1 MGSAWFTFHGAEHTR
16 FGHSLG
22 TLFIAKKMISHLSNN
37 FPEINKL
44 KVDILTCAL
53 IHDIGH
59 GPFSHT
65 AEKLT
70 NIAHED
76 WTKRILT
83 SESEINSVLKNYDV
97 SLPSRLIKLF
107 EYKTNPVYL
116 SQIIS
121 SYIDCDRLDYLQR
134 DSFFVGVPYGLI
146 GSDRIIASL
155 EIDEASKN
163 LVVNEHIGLD
173 PIIHYLHARYS
184 MYLQIYQHKKNLVCD
199 FLLRKIIN
207 RAKEALPKNISN
219 ALYEWLNVEGKTIEK
234 IKVDSFL
241 QIDDY
246 SLTTYI
252 QNWANDSG
260 VDKILKDLSNSF
272 ISRKL
277 FKALELRKEV
287 NEDKINEVLEKIKP
301 IATNKGLDSNY
312 YFGIEQSGTKPYEP
326 YKLSEHKTNK
336 AILVKQKNDS
346 LKELSEV
353 SGLVKALSQEN
364 ITKTCLVFS
373 PNLEDEITNIK
384 GLQELFK

>member
-22 TLFIAKKMISHLSNN
+22 TLFTAKKMISHLSNN

-44 KVDILTCAL
+44 KSDILMCAL

-70 NIAHED
+70 SFAHED

-83 SESEINSVLKNYDV
+83 GESETNSILKNYDV

-155 EIDEASKN
+155 EIDEVSKN

-199 FLLRKIIN
+199 FMLRKIIN

-219 ALYEWLNVEGKTIEK
+219 ALYEWLNIEGKTIEK
-234 IKVDSFL
+234 INIGSFL

-252 QNWANDSG
+252 QEWANNPE
-260 VDKILKDLSNSF
+260 VEKTLRDLSNSF

-277 FKALELRKEV
+277 FKALEFRKEV
-287 NEDKINEVLEKIKP
+287 SEDKINEILEKIKQ
-301 IATNKGLDSNY
+301 IAKNKQLDPNHY
-312 YFGIEQSGTKPYEP
+312 LGIEQSGTKPYEP
-326 YKLSEHKTNK
+326 YELSLHKTSK
-336 AILVKQKNDS
+336 AILIKQKNSS
-346 LKELSEV
+346 LKELSEI

-364 ITKTCLVFS
+364 ITKICLIFS
-373 PNLEDEITNIK
+373 PKLEDEITNLK
-384 GLQELFK
+384 EFQELFK